1 MLSRTIFI
9 FHHYDPICFDSG
21 ALEAL
26 MWERIFKVMPYCHT
40 VVCVSPY
47 WLNYLSQKG
56 IWAELV
62 YNSFDIELINSINQ
76 LERAVLKEKFNLPKD
91 KINVY
96 LGQAVKLKGIEAIHS
111 LLHQY
116 QDLNLITT
124 GKNKLDL
131 SIKNYFLP
139 SYRDYL
145 KFIRSCDVGIFN
157 SEIKEGWT
165 CCAAETILL
174 QVPCL
179 IKPIAGLG
187 DLASMARQPTLN
199 LDNSQKLHDAIVER
213 AKCTREETLAAYQVL
228 SIFNKPYFNSKWSA
242 LLENLIGVEIS
253 APPDKAV
260 EKVA

>member
-1 MLSRTIFI
+1 
-9 FHHYDPICFDSG
+9 
-21 ALEAL
+21 
-26 MWERIFKVMPYCHT
+26 
-40 VVCVSPY
+40 
-47 WLNYLSQKG
+47 
-56 IWAELV
+56 
-62 YNSFDIELINSINQ
+62 
-76 LERAVLKEKFNLPKD
+76 
-91 KINVY
+91 
-96 LGQAVKLKGIEAIHS
+96 
-111 LLHQY
+111 
-116 QDLNLITT
+116 
-124 GKNKLDL
+124 
-131 SIKNYFLP
+131 
-139 SYRDYL
+139 
-145 KFIRSCDVGIFN
+145 
-157 SEIKEGWT
+157 
-165 CCAAETILL
+165 L